1 MNGSEFRMI
10 RERLR
15 LSQKQLGALLG
26 VSYQVIARA
35 EMAETVDRRTE
46 LAALYLASHPEQ
58 TLGSSQGTTTDNRSR
73 GGAKRPATI

>member
-1 MNGSEFRMI
+1 MNGSEFRLI

-58 TLGSSQGTTTDNRSR
+58 TFEASQETTTDIRSR
-73 GGAKRPATI
+73 GGAKRPAPM